1 VTLQPFDGCEPGD
14 PVEPVPSTLALHP
27 ARVRQIIDSLVDERE
42 RQNFGRFQ
50 RDATPIQVPWH
61 AEALHQALGYPLP
74 PGPHPPPDRVL
85 YRRYAIVCTP

>member
-1 VTLQPFDGCEPGD
+1 VTLRPWDGRVASD
-14 PVEPVPSTLALHP
+14 PVEPVPATLALHP